1 MMMGK
6 REGAK
11 ARGRGGAKAQGR
23 GGAKKA
29 GLPMISALRYFLK
42 GNTIFALNGMIL
54 IAIDSVFCLL
64 PPLFQQVYTDNIITR
79 KNPEWFTPLL
89 TIYVMLFV
97 FQLLL
102 WIAFSIL
109 RRKSQ
114 ARINITTSANYLW
127 TVLKLPMARFTQFSP
142 GELVA
147 RYATISKTTK
157 LMDYALPIICILIL
171 PVICCYLVM
180 LFNWKLGLLEIF
192 SILLL
197 VYVMRSTTKMQKK
210 IAMNQEV
217 TDARLQNVTMTGMSN
232 LETIKSL
239 GCERHFFA
247 QWERAF
253 AQAMNARVTTVTT
266 SIYINA
272 LPEIVLQLT
281 NGIILCLGT
290 WLILQGEL
298 TPGML
303 LASQGLINE
312 TIYPLNRTISSVQT
326 FMTLN
331 SSIQRIKDVT
341 DCGQESPDL
350 RLPERLRLGDGTSGN
365 REALATDRDAR
376 MDGVL
381 PDAAKL
387 AGEIELRN
395 VTFGYDRSLPP
406 IIANF
411 SLKIKA
417 GERIALVGPSGCG
430 KSTVL
435 SLVSGLYEPWEGEV
449 LFDGKPRKAID
460 RMTFVNSVSVIN
472 QDVTLFEGTI
482 ADNVKMWDESI
493 EDFAMVLACSDA
505 QIHEEIMERP
515 GAYQGTVAE
524 RGKNFSGGQRQRIEI
539 ATALAKEPTI
549 VLMDEGTSALDP
561 KTEAQV
567 MKHLYDMGITLI
579 MIAHRLETIAQCDQI
594 YVVEHGRITQHGNHK
609 ELSQTDGLYSNLLKY
624 A

>member
-1 MMMGK
+1 MMLK
-6 REGAK
+6 KTESELSLLGALK
-11 ARGRGGAKAQGR
+11 
-23 GGAKKA
+23 
-29 GLPMISALRYFLK
+29 YFLK
-42 GNTIFALNGMIL
+42 GNMVFATSGLIIYLMEAPSRIFPA
-54 IAIDSVFCLL
+54 
-64 PPLFQQVYTDNIITR
+64 LFQKVYTDNIITQ

-89 TIYVMLFV
+89 TIYVLLFV
-97 FQLLL
+97 LVLTV
-102 WIAFSIL
+102 WITLSVV
-109 RRKSQ
+109 RRPSYAKIVIDRASK
-114 ARINITTSANYLW
+114 YLW
-127 TVLKLPMARFTQFSP
+127 AVMRLPMTLLGQFTP

-147 RYATISKTTK
+147 RYTSISKTVFY
-157 LMDYALPIICILIL
+157 LDSSLPIVALAII
-171 PVICCYLVM
+171 PVINCWLIA
-180 LFNWKLGLLEIF
+180 LFNWKLALLQIF

-197 VYVMRSTTKMQKK
+197 LYVMRKTSGLQKK
-210 IAMNQEV
+210 LAMNLEV
-217 TDARLQNVTMTGMSN
+217 TEAQLQNVTMTGMSN

-239 GCERHFFA
+239 GDEQTFFT
-247 QWERAF
+247 QWESTY
-253 AQAMNARVTTVTT
+253 AQAMNARVTTT
-266 SIYINA
+266 SNSIFLSA
-272 LPEIVLQLT
+272 VPLLVLQLT
-281 NGIILCLGT
+281 NAATICLGI
-290 WLILQGEL
+290 WFILKGEL
-298 TPGML
+298 TPGTL

-312 TIYPLNRTISSVQT
+312 SIYPINKTIDGIMVMLRSHSA
-326 FMTLN
+326 
-331 SSIQRIKDVT
+331 IKRIKEVA

-350 RLPERLRLGDGTSGN
+350 RLPAGD
-365 REALATDRDAR
+365 D
-376 MDGVL
+376 L
-381 PDAAKL
+381 PDVAKL
-387 AGEIELRN
+387 TGEIELRD

-406 IIANF
+406 ILSHF

-449 LFDGKPRKAID
+449 LFDGKPRKDID

-493 EDFAMVLACSDA
+493 DDFAMVLACNDA

-561 KTEAQV
+561 KTEAKV
-567 MKHLYDMGITLI
+567 IEHLYDMGITLI

-594 YVVEHGRITQHGNHK
+594 YVIEHGQITQHGNH
-609 ELSQTDGLYSNLLKY
+609 ETLSQMDGLYSNLLKY

>member
-1 MMMGK
+1 MMLK
-6 REGAK
+6 KTESELSLLGALK
-11 ARGRGGAKAQGR
+11 
-23 GGAKKA
+23 
-29 GLPMISALRYFLK
+29 YFLK
-42 GNTIFALNGMIL
+42 GNMVFATSGLIIYLMEAPSRIFPA
-54 IAIDSVFCLL
+54 
-64 PPLFQQVYTDNIITR
+64 LFQKVYTDNIITQ

-89 TIYVMLFV
+89 TIYVLLFV
-97 FQLLL
+97 LVLTV
-102 WIAFSIL
+102 WITLSVV
-109 RRKSQ
+109 RRPSYAKIVIDRASK
-114 ARINITTSANYLW
+114 YLW
-127 TVLKLPMARFTQFSP
+127 AVMRLPMTLLGQFTP

-147 RYATISKTTK
+147 RYTSISKTVFY
-157 LMDYALPIICILIL
+157 LDSSLPIVALAII
-171 PVICCYLVM
+171 PVINCWLIA
-180 LFNWKLGLLEIF
+180 LFNWKLALLQIF

-197 VYVMRSTTKMQKK
+197 LYVMRKTSGLQKK
-210 IAMNQEV
+210 LAMNLEV
-217 TDARLQNVTMTGMSN
+217 TEAQLQNVTMTGMSN

-239 GCERHFFA
+239 GDEQTFFT
-247 QWERAF
+247 QWESTY
-253 AQAMNARVTTVTT
+253 AQAMNARVTTT
-266 SIYINA
+266 SNSIFLSA
-272 LPEIVLQLT
+272 VPLLVLQLT
-281 NGIILCLGT
+281 NAATICLGI
-290 WLILQGEL
+290 WFILKGEL
-298 TPGML
+298 TPGTL

-312 TIYPLNRTISSVQT
+312 SIYPINKTIDGIMVMLRSHSA
-326 FMTLN
+326 
-331 SSIQRIKDVT
+331 IKRIKEVA

-350 RLPERLRLGDGTSGN
+350 RLPAGD
-365 REALATDRDAR
+365 D
-376 MDGVL
+376 L
-381 PDAAKL
+381 PDVAKL
-387 AGEIELRN
+387 AGEIELRD

-406 IIANF
+406 ILSHF

-449 LFDGKPRKAID
+449 LFDGKPLRAID

-493 EDFAMVLACSDA
+493 EDFAMVLACNDA

-561 KTEAQV
+561 KTEAKV
-567 MKHLYDMGITLI
+567 MEHLYDMGITLI

-594 YVVEHGRITQHGNHK
+594 YVIEHGRITQHGNH
-609 ELSQTDGLYSNLLKY
+609 ETLSQMDGLYSNLLKY

>member
-1 MMMGK
+1 MMLK
-6 REGAK
+6 KTESELSLLGALK
-11 ARGRGGAKAQGR
+11 
-23 GGAKKA
+23 
-29 GLPMISALRYFLK
+29 YFLK
-42 GNTIFALNGMIL
+42 GNMVFATSGLIIYLMEAPSRIFPA
-54 IAIDSVFCLL
+54 
-64 PPLFQQVYTDNIITR
+64 LFQKVYTDNIITQ

-89 TIYVMLFV
+89 TIYVLLFV
-97 FQLLL
+97 LVLTV
-102 WIAFSIL
+102 WITLSVV
-109 RRKSQ
+109 RRPSYAKIVIDRASK
-114 ARINITTSANYLW
+114 YLW
-127 TVLKLPMARFTQFSP
+127 AVMRLPMTLLGQFTP

-147 RYATISKTTK
+147 RYTSISKTVFY
-157 LMDYALPIICILIL
+157 LDSSLPIVALAII
-171 PVICCYLVM
+171 PVINCWLIA
-180 LFNWKLGLLEIF
+180 LFNWKLALLQIF

-197 VYVMRSTTKMQKK
+197 LYVMRKTSGLQKK
-210 IAMNQEV
+210 LAMNLEV
-217 TDARLQNVTMTGMSN
+217 TEAQLQNVTMTGMSN

-239 GCERHFFA
+239 GDEQTFFT
-247 QWERAF
+247 QWESTY
-253 AQAMNARVTTVTT
+253 AQAMNARVTTT
-266 SIYINA
+266 SNSIFLSA
-272 LPEIVLQLT
+272 VPLLVLQLT
-281 NGIILCLGT
+281 NAATICLGI
-290 WLILQGEL
+290 WFILKGEL
-298 TPGML
+298 TPGTL

-312 TIYPLNRTISSVQT
+312 SIYPINKTIDGIMVMLRSHSA
-326 FMTLN
+326 
-331 SSIQRIKDVT
+331 IKRIKEVA

-350 RLPERLRLGDGTSGN
+350 RLPAGD
-365 REALATDRDAR
+365 D
-376 MDGVL
+376 L
-381 PDAAKL
+381 PDVAKL
-387 AGEIELRN
+387 TGEIELRD
-395 VTFGYDRSLPP
+395 VTFGYDHSLPP
-406 IIANF
+406 ILSHF

-493 EDFAMVLACSDA
+493 EDFAMVLACNDA

-561 KTEAQV
+561 KTETKV
-567 MKHLYDMGITLI
+567 MEHLYDMGITLI

-594 YVVEHGRITQHGNHK
+594 YVIEHGQITQHGNH
-609 ELSQTDGLYSNLLKY
+609 ETLSQMDGLYSNLLKY